1 MAVQSRLLQTIL
13 NEVSLEELFPIF
25 LSSTLNS
32 PIEADQEGDG
42 ERHFDLVDHPDRVDL
57 EAHPDLGPVLRPL
70 MRRELF
76 LVEAAAHDVGRA
88 VDLVESGLAI
98 GDSVAAK
105 VQTDALAIRTTK
117 LVVQALSRQAKV
129 SHRISVFRLFQNSG
143 KKIWRI
149 VGCQLETLSLSLNF

>member
-1 MAVQSRLLQTIL
+1 M
-13 NEVSLEELFPIF
+13 
-25 LSSTLNS
+25 NS

-42 ERHFDLVDHPDRVDL
+42 ERHFDLVDHPDRVDP

-76 LVEAAAHDVGRA
+76 LVEAAAHGVGRA

-117 LVVQALSRQAKV
+117 LVVRAWTKASK
-129 SHRISVFRLFQNSG
+129 SIS
-143 KKIWRI
+143 
-149 VGCQLETLSLSLNF
+149 